1 MEVTNMADKKSKR
14 RRHPKKPEK
23 LEKLQRKIAQGPYKD
38 YKLLPASEDAEKMS
52 VILRKFVEPYI
63 EFTNS
68 EESYRKLITLA
79 VLAWNASLLPEK
91 DAQVMIDDVFKKGL
105 PKSETELIAGLRE
118 IVDSLVARK
127 KAYFSKYRR
136 QIIDFDVEDLGNQYY
151 ISVAS
156 IVEDDG
162 SQAR

>member
-1 MEVTNMADKKSKR
+1 MTDKKSKR
-14 RRHPKKPEK
+14 LRLRKKPER
-23 LEKLQRKIAQGPYKD
+23 LERLQRKIAQGPYKD
-38 YKLLPASEDAEKMS
+38 YEILPTSEDAEKMS
-52 VILRKFVEPYI
+52 VILKKFVEPYL
-63 EFTNS
+63 EYVDS
-68 EESYRKLITLA
+68 EESYQKLITLA
-79 VLAWNASLLPEK
+79 VMAWNASLLPEE
-91 DAQVMIDDVFKKGL
+91 DGQRMIDDIFGKGL
-105 PKSETELIAGLRE
+105 PKGETELIAGLRE